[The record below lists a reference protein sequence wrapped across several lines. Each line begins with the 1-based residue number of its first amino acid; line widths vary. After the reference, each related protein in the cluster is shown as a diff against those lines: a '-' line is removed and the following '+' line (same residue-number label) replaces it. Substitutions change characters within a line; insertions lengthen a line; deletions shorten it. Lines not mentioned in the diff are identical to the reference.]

1 MPLRDKVGFLACERV
16 DGKLILAEA
25 VKTLDVKQRHRK
37 GREAGM
43 VVTLNEAKQY
53 LRIDSSDEDELISR
67 FMCTAENLV
76 LDVSRRPAEELEAY
90 EDFVR
95 TAELYVIAYLYEHRE
110 EADHRAMTEAV
121 KYLLFSVR
129 KEAF

>member
-1 MPLRDKVGFLACERV
+1 
-16 DGKLILAEA
+16 
-25 VKTLDVKQRHRK
+25 
-37 GREAGM
+37 M

-53 LRIDSSDEDELISR
+53 LRVDSSDEDELISR
-67 FMCTAENLV
+67 LMCTAENLV

-110 EADHRAMTEAV
+110 EADHRAMTETV